1 MQQTAINAKN
11 VYSQT
16 YCKQQYMLSTT
27 QRAICNSNIK
37 YMLAQ
42 IETAPCPWS
51 ITWNVEDTG
60 ENQKL
65 TARTWSRRRKG
76 HLCGIMLL
84 ENLEQSQNNMVS
96 KASTDS

>member
-1 MQQTAINAKN
+1 MQQTAINAKI

-27 QRAICNSNIK
+27 QRAICNS
-37 YMLAQ
+37 
-42 IETAPCPWS
+42 
-51 ITWNVEDTG
+51 TWNVEDTG

-65 TARTWSRRRKG
+65 TASTWSRRRKG